1 MDFRQF
7 RTFVI
12 AAEQLHLGRTA
23 ELLGI
28 AQPAVTQQIKSL
40 EAQLGF
46 KVFHRVRRGIEL
58 TEAGAIFLE
67 HAQAAL
73 AKAETAVLA
82 GRRASR
88 GELGKICIAYAHS
101 AMLEPELPALLK
113 RFSEARPDVELE
125 LRDITVQE
133 QVSALADER
142 IDVAFLRSPPGPL
155 PASIKLTAFSRQPLD
170 VVLPRNHP
178 AVQSDTL
185 TLRDLANERFIV
197 VDDPP
202 GIGIGHRVLQLC
214 MEAGFEPAHV
224 LRAGDSVS
232 IVSLVS
238 AGLGVGLVPRSLSR
252 FGIDDAVFKP
262 IPMANCFTEIV
273 IATRAF
279 DRSAT
284 TRLLLEFAQKPTG
297 A

>member
-7 RTFVI
+7 RTFVT

-28 AQPAVTQQIKSL
+28 AQPAVTQQIKTL
-40 EAQLGF
+40 EAQLEF

-67 HAQAAL
+67 HAKAAL

-88 GELGKICIAYAHS
+88 GELGKLCIAYAHS
-101 AMLEPELPALLK
+101 AMLEPELPALLH
-113 RFSEARPDVELE
+113 RFSEARPEVELD

-133 QVSALADER
+133 QVTALADER

-155 PASIKLTAFSRQPLD
+155 PSSIKLTAFSRQPLD
-170 VVLPRNHP
+170 VVMSREHP
-178 AVQSDTL
+178 AAHADKL

-197 VDDPP
+197 VGDPP
-202 GIGIGHRVLQLC
+202 GVGIGHRVLQLC
-214 MEAGFEPAHV
+214 MEAGFEPATM
-224 LRAGDSVS
+224 LQAGDSVS
-232 IVSLVS
+232 IVSLAA
-238 AGLGVGLVPRSLSR
+238 AGLGVGLVPRSLER
-252 FGIDDAVFKP
+252 FGIDGAVFRP
-262 IPMANCFTEIV
+262 IPMANCFTELV

-284 TRLLLEFAQKPTG
+284 TRLLLELAQQSIAT
-297 A
+297 